1 MSQFTSANSFDKMK
15 MQSPNIWEDVMCE
28 KKTGDELREK
38 LLEEFATLTEEEQKR
53 IINILREIKG

>member
-1 MSQFTSANSFDKMK
+1 MG
-15 MQSPNIWEDVMCE
+15 E

-38 LLEEFATLTEEEQKR
+38 LLEEFATLTEKEKEQ